1 MESLDRLGKQA
12 LPVLA
17 KAGDVLILNGLM
29 LHGAGPNRTKTTRM
43 SMTLG
48 YHAVDEL
55 GLSEETYKEL
65 SAGERLLRH
74 N

>member
-1 MESLDRLGKQA
+1 M
-12 LPVLA
+12 
-17 KAGDVLILNGLM
+17 NGLAI
-29 LHGAGPNRTKTTRM
+29 HGAGANRTDSTRM

-55 GLSEETYKEL
+55 GAREEAEKL
-65 SAGERLLRH
+65 LVAGDRVLRH